1 MDHIKSILELQICNH
16 ADAWFYRKIRLKDGV
31 KRELLGFFFFLI
43 FFSTITLFNFF
54 FVSEIIYFYMATSQI
69 HNI

>member
-31 KRELLGFFFFLI
+31 KRELLGFFFF
-43 FFSTITLFNFF
+43 
-54 FVSEIIYFYMATSQI
+54 
-69 HNI
+69 